1 MVLWLAVPSFVD
13 GASDIVWRVMSRFG
27 FGVKGMKVV
36 WRLEGETFLCT
47 VSKWYLWHEPIVWS
61 HICVI
66 WSVFSRPSL
75 QKTGLLR
82 DRRGGSQ
89 PNGHRSWEISWDF
102 SVWRSLN
109 LRSEHKLNLY
119 IAICTKIY
127 TANYTHF
134 FCVFFSS
141 HQNNVLFFSACS
153 PLIIVQSATC
163 QGNCPTSESACI
175 CMYIYTHL
183 LNYIVL
189 YLFMIMCVW
198 YIYIYK
204 SIKTSSISQVPWGS
218 RTSRSA
224 VSTVATH
231 FLGRSAMAAHAA
243 AGRVGQRLGQADG
256 GSGCVSWGSN
266 LIYHEKWWCHRIL
279 WWKVVISWKL
289 YDEKLRLNGIW
300 SWRMVIEWRFH
311 GIYHQQWGFLGKWD
325 WIYPLVSS
333 NVARKPPNKRRF
345 LAGKIINEWW
355 IFHCHVCQKVADV

>member
-189 YLFMIMCVW
+189 YLFVIMCVW
-198 YIYIYK
+198 YIYI
-204 SIKTSSISQVPWGS
+204 
-218 RTSRSA
+218 
-224 VSTVATH
+224 
-231 FLGRSAMAAHAA
+231 
-243 AGRVGQRLGQADG
+243 
-256 GSGCVSWGSN
+256 
-266 LIYHEKWWCHRIL
+266 
-279 WWKVVISWKL
+279 
-289 YDEKLRLNGIW
+289 
-300 SWRMVIEWRFH
+300 
-311 GIYHQQWGFLGKWD
+311 
-325 WIYPLVSS
+325 
-333 NVARKPPNKRRF
+333 
-345 LAGKIINEWW
+345 
-355 IFHCHVCQKVADV
+355 